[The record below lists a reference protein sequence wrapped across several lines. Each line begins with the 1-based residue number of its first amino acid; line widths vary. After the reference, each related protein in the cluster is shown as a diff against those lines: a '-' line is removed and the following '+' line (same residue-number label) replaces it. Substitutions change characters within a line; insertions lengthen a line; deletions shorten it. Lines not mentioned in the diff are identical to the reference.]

1 MQITFCAWK
10 STKVLGRKF
19 NKCEI
24 GADIIAWLAVQV
36 GILNIQYCCFK
47 KKKKSRK
54 ESYWLL
60 ATNMFP
66 CICQKLLSQFR
77 TNAHKII
84 SWIFSDW
91 ANWFPKLSLNRT
103 TFYISSTIC
112 NNTISWILKLRLYY
126 ITTFNLLL
134 YLLLPSSSFP
144 SDLYIFIEILFLF

>member
-36 GILNIQYCCFK
+36 GILNIQYYCFK
-47 KKKKSRK
+47 KKKKVGRK
-54 ESYWLL
+54 ATGCWL
-60 ATNMFP
+60 P
-66 CICQKLLSQFR
+66 ICICQKLLSQFR
-77 TNAHKII
+77 SNAHKIT